1 MIDLYCERTDP
12 GLFAEP
18 LNALTNLFFLLAAW
32 QCARLALQKRRH
44 DALLLAVILFTIGI
58 GSGLFHTFATTWAQ
72 WLDVTPILIFQIVY
86 LWFYVRRIARLRFM
100 VGAALLALFFAAI
113 VASAQFPEL
122 QNGSLSYAPAAAALI
137 LIGTYHYTTKK
148 ADPVVILAAG
158 MIFLV
163 SLSARTVDL
172 LLCVQWP
179 LGTHFIWH
187 SLNALVLFLVL
198 RTYIKNVSS
207 EN

>member
-32 QCARLALQKRRH
+32 QCARLALQKGKH
-44 DALLLAVILFTIGI
+44 DALLLAVILFAIGI
-58 GSGLFHTFATTWAQ
+58 GSGLFHTFATAWAQ

-86 LWFYVRRIARLRFM
+86 FWFYVRRIARLRFAM
-100 VGAALLALFFAAI
+100 GVALLALFFAAI
-113 VASAQFPEL
+113 VVSAQFPEL
-122 QNGSLSYAPAAAALI
+122 LNGSFSYAPAVAALI
-137 LIGTYHYTTKK
+137 LIGAYHYTTEK

-158 MIFLV
+158 IIFLV

-172 LLCVQWP
+172 LLCVQWS

-198 RTYIKNVSS
+198 RTYIKNVSGK
-207 EN
+207 N